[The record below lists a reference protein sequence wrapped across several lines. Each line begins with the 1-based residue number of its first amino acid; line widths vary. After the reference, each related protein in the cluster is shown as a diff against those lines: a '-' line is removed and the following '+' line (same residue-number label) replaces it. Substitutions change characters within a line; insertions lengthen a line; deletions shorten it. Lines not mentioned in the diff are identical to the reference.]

1 MKRCM
6 FVDKSSVIRKVARRI
21 LSGEGMFVAEAATG
35 AAAIDLCAT
44 EMPDIIVVDSSL
56 PDMQLT
62 EFIGHIRS
70 FGTAAMPLIIVL
82 LVELDLGAIMRAK
95 RAGAHGYLLKPF
107 NRVQLL
113 DRFRAMQT
121 QGASPAQQKTR
132 RAPGLSM
139 TDYEKGQAL
148 SRMSSGSRST

>member
-35 AAAIDLCAT
+35 ADAIDLCAT

-62 EFIGHIRS
+62 EFIGQIRA
-70 FGTAAMPLIIVL
+70 FGAPVAPQIIVL

-107 NRVQLL
+107 NRAQLL
-113 DRFRAMQT
+113 DRFHAIEMQS
-121 QGASPAQQKTR
+121 AKPAQQKTR
-132 RAPGLSM
+132 HVPGLSVA
-139 TDYEKGQAL
+139 DYEKAQAL